1 MPTPHISSEAGDFA
15 ETVLLPGDPLRAKY
29 TAEEFLDNARQ
40 VTAVRNMFGYTG
52 AYKGTT
58 VSVMGTGMG
67 VPSASIY
74 GTELVQQYGVK
85 KLIRIGSCG
94 ALREDLNLRDVV
106 IAMGAST
113 DSKVNRARYGGHDF
127 AAIADYGLLRTA
139 VDVAEAH
146 GKKVHV
152 GNVYTSDL
160 FYHPDDAGRGEFNA
174 RMGIL
179 AVEME
184 AAGLYGLA
192 AQYGARALAIMTVSD
207 HVLRDEAT
215 SSDERQTSFN
225 EMVEIA
231 LETAL
236 AVD

>member
-1 MPTPHISSEAGDFA
+1 MPTPHISAEAGDFA
-15 ETVLLPGDPLRAKY
+15 DTVLLPGDPLRAEYIADK
-29 TAEEFLDNARQ
+29 FLADARQ

-52 AYKGTT
+52 SYKGTA

-85 KLIRIGSCG
+85 NLIRIGSCG
-94 ALREDLNLRDVV
+94 AMQEDLQLRDVV

-113 DSKVNRARYGGHDF
+113 DSNVNRARYGGYDF
-127 AAIADYGLLRTA
+127 AAIADYGLLRAA
-139 VDVAEAH
+139 VDIAEAH
-146 GKKVHV
+146 GKNVHV

-160 FYHPDDAGRGEFNA
+160 FYHPDNPGRLEFNVQ
-174 RMGIL
+174 MGIL

-184 AAGLYGLA
+184 TAGLYGLA
-192 AQYGARALAIMTVSD
+192 AEYGARALSLLTVSD
-207 HVLRDEAT
+207 HLLREEAT
-215 SSDERQTSFN
+215 SSDERQNTFN

-236 AVD
+236 AIV